1 MVELFEEDVQGPV
14 LEPVF
19 FEDWLSIIVSF
30 HGRELGDVVIVLCS
44 DDYLLKVNIDYLSHD
59 YYTDIITFDYSDEC
73 TVSGDLFI
81 SWDRVLENSLSYG
94 VTPLQELYRVC
105 AHGVLHLVGFKDKTF
120 DQAMIM
126 RQKEDWALSL
136 LNVSRETL

>member
-1 MVELFEEDVQGPV
+1 MVEFFEEDIQGPV

-19 FEDWLSIIVSF
+19 FKDWFSNIVSF
-30 HGRELGDVVIVLCS
+30 HERELGDVVIVLCS

-59 YYTDIITFDYSDEC
+59 YYTDIITFDYSEEC
-73 TVSGDLFI
+73 IVSGDLFI
-81 SWDRVLENSLSYG
+81 SWDRVVENALSYG
-94 VTPLQELYRVC
+94 VSSQQELYRVC
-105 AHGVLHLVGFKDKTF
+105 AHGVLHLLGFKDKT
-120 DQAMIM
+120 DEEALIM